1 MLVSFLR
8 KNRRWLLLPLDCAL
22 LSLAFYFA
30 WVLRFDSFFPSQWS
44 LFPGWKEYSILL
56 SLHLFGAI
64 ISFSVVGIYRNLWA
78 YASLH
83 DIYQIAKAILF
94 TALLSVATNWL
105 YNRMENFPRSILVFQ
120 YVLLFLFLGFR
131 SFSWRMVRELSLFS
145 AKKKGKLTL
154 LIGTGLESNYL
165 MHELKT
171 KSLRYIPRAF
181 IDPDAKHSKAFIYGL
196 PVLEGVEKLDEA
208 LNNYAIEQVI
218 LTTKLEQAQLRYVYH
233 TCESKGI
240 SCKTLPSLTDI
251 LERPQDTSIGHALRE
266 IQLEDLLGRDAVYL
280 QSDDVR
286 KALEKQTILI
296 TGAGGSIG
304 RELCQQLIA
313 SRPAAL
319 VLLDSAENALYQID
333 HELRNSKSR
342 TPLPRIASFVG
353 SICDECVLQKIFY
366 QNDIQTVFHC
376 AAYKHVPL
384 MELNPEQ
391 AIHNNV
397 VGTVRLAQAA
407 NKAGVERFV
416 MLSTDKAV
424 NPANAMG
431 ASKRIAEL
439 YVQNLA
445 RSSDTCF
452 ISVRFGNVLGSQG
465 SVVPL
470 FTKQI
475 EEGGPITI
483 THPEITRYF
492 MTIPEAV
499 GLVVQAGVMGRG
511 GEIFILDMGEAVK
524 IEELAE
530 DMIRFAGLQPHK
542 DIRIQYTGLRPG
554 EKLFEELLLEEEKK
568 ETTHHKKIY
577 VAMGRNL
584 SLETLTQQIENLSQI
599 LWQSDRNGLDMAISS
614 IIPEYRPA
622 HRFPEKSEEKS
633 AVLRKKLVHKGL
645 EKPSKET

>member
-1 MLVSFLR
+1 MLASFLR
-8 KNRRWLLLPLDCAL
+8 TNRRWLLLPLDCAL

-30 WVLRFDSFFPSQWS
+30 WALRFDSLFPSQWS
-44 LFPGWKEYSILL
+44 SFPGWKGYSILL
-56 SLHLFGAI
+56 SLHLFGAFI
-64 ISFSVVGIYRNLWA
+64 AFSLIGIYRNLWA

-83 DIYQIAKAILF
+83 DIYQITKVTLF
-94 TALLSVATNWL
+94 TALLGVATSWL
-105 YNRMENFPRSILVFQ
+105 YNRMENFPRSTLVFQ
-120 YVLLFLFLGFR
+120 YVLFFLFLGFR
-131 SFSWRMVRELSLFS
+131 SFSWRIVRELRLFS

-154 LIGTGLESNYL
+154 LIGTGLASNYL
-165 MHELKT
+165 MRELKNND
-171 KSLRYIPRAF
+171 LDYIPRAL
-181 IDPDAKHSKAFIYGL
+181 IDPDSKHTKAFIDGV
-196 PVLEGVEKLDEA
+196 PVLEDIEKLNEI
-208 LNNYAIEQVI
+208 LENYNIEQVI
-218 LTTKLEQAQLRYVYH
+218 LTAKLEKSQLRFVYH
-233 TCESKGI
+233 ACESRGI

-251 LERPQDTSIGHALRE
+251 LERPQDTSIGQALRE
-266 IQLEDLLGRDAVYL
+266 IQLEDLLGRDAVHL
-280 QSDDVR
+280 QDSDIR
-286 KALEKQTILI
+286 NALEKQTILV

-304 RELCQQLIA
+304 RELCRQLIA
-313 SRPAAL
+313 YRPAAL
-319 VLLDSAENALYQID
+319 ILLELAENALYQID
-333 HELRNSKSR
+333 YELRNSRS
-342 TPLPRIASFVG
+342 TAPLPRIASFVG
-353 SICDECVLQKIFY
+353 SICDERVLQKIFY

-391 AIHNNV
+391 AIRNNI
-397 VGTVRLAQAA
+397 VGTVSLAQAA
-407 NKAGVERFV
+407 HRAGVERFV

-424 NPANAMG
+424 NPANIMG

-445 RSSDTCF
+445 RSSDTRF

-475 EEGGPITI
+475 EAGGPVTI

-499 GLVVQAGVMGRG
+499 GLVIQAGVMGRG

-524 IEELAE
+524 IKELAE
-530 DMIRFAGLQPHK
+530 DMIRFAGLQPYK

-568 ETTHHKKIY
+568 EATRHKKIY

-584 SLETLTQQIENLSQI
+584 NLATLKEQIENLSKN
-599 LWQSDRNGLDMAISS
+599 LEQSDRNTLDTAISS

-622 HRFPEKSEEKS
+622 HRFDGKPEEKS
-633 AVLRKKLVHKGL
+633 AVLSIEAKRRARK
-645 EKPSKET
+645 